1 MSDDVLI
8 DLAEGIL
15 RVTLNRP
22 DKLNGVTA
30 DMWAEIGRIFTDYS
44 HDPEVKVAIVA
55 GNGRG
60 FCAGA
65 DLWAGGQ
72 TLHSL
77 PSMRVTHRAA
87 LALHEFPKPTIARV
101 HGVAAGAGVNL
112 ALGCDLVIAST
123 EARFS
128 EIFAKRGLSLDWG
141 GSWLLPRL
149 VGMHRAKEL
158 AFLADILS
166 AEEAKEMGLINRLV
180 APDELDATVDEI
192 AGRLAAGPPLAL
204 SLSKKLLNH
213 SLGRS
218 MSEALEAEGQAQSI
232 NLSSKDGR
240 EAIKAFSEKRE
251 PQYRGE

>member
-1 MSDDVLI
+1 MTDEILTDVTN
-8 DLAEGIL
+8 GVL

-22 DKLNGVTA
+22 DKLNGVTGE
-30 DMWAEIGRIFTDYS
+30 MWAELNRIFSDYA
-44 HDPEVKVAIVA
+44 HDPEVKVAVVA

-65 DLWAGGQ
+65 DLWAGGREG
-72 TLHSL
+72 HSL
-77 PSMRVTHRAA
+77 NAMRVTHSAT

-128 EIFAKRGLSLDWG
+128 EIFARRGLSLDWG

-149 VGMHRAKEL
+149 VGLHKAKEL
-158 AFLADILS
+158 AFLGDILS
-166 AEEAKEMGLINRLV
+166 AQEAKEMGLINRLV
-180 APDELDATVDEI
+180 APEELDAAVDEI
-192 AGRLAAGPPLAL
+192 AGRMAAGPPLAL

-232 NLSSKDGR
+232 NLTSHDGR
-240 EAIKAFSEKRE
+240 EAIRAFAEKRD
-251 PQYRGE
+251 PIYTGE